1 MNKFLL
7 LSFILLL
14 LNACSFDTKSGI
26 WTEKK
31 DLVLENTKST
41 QVFAKEEILEKE
53 FNSKLELTLESK
65 VINNSF
71 ANNLTNNIGR
81 INYDG
86 QLKKISKYKFSKIDN
101 FEYYE
106 PELIFDNSN
115 IIFFDKTG
123 SIIKFDSNSDIIWK
137 KNYYNKQEK
146 KLRPVL
152 TLAKNSETLIVA
164 DNISKYYAVDLKN
177 GELLW
182 SKYNQS
188 PINSQ
193 IKTYEDMFFIIDLN
207 NVLRCLSI
215 KDGKEFWNVKGDNTF
230 IKSQKKLSII
240 IVKDVLYFNDSA
252 GNITAINISDGN
264 MLWQTPTQS
273 STIFEDTFLLRTSHI
288 IANQEMIVF
297 SNNKNE
303 FYSLDLITGNLRWKQ
318 NVNSSLQSTIINDLI
333 FSITN
338 EGYLVI
344 IDSRDGNIVR
354 ITDVFSEIK
363 KKQRAKIN
371 PVGFV
376 VAKDNIYLTENNG
389 RLFVIDIKLGKT
401 KSIIKI
407 DNNKI
412 SKPFILNQNM
422 FLIKDDSIIK
432 LD

>member
-1 MNKFLL
+1 MNKVL
-7 LSFILLL
+7 LSFTLLL
-14 LNACSFDTKSGI
+14 LTACSFDTKSGI

-31 DLVLENTKST
+31 GKLNLENNKST
-41 QVFAKEEILEKE
+41 QVFAKEKILEKE
-53 FNSKLELTLESK
+53 FNPNIKIILNSKLIK
-65 VINNSF
+65 NSST
-71 ANNLTNNIGR
+71 NNLNNNRR
-81 INYDG
+81 IDYNGD
-86 QLKKISKYKFSKIDN
+86 LKKVSKYKFSKIDS
-101 FEYYE
+101 FKYHE
-106 PELIFDNSN
+106 PKLVFDNNS
-115 IIFFDKTG
+115 IVFFDNKG
-123 SIIKFDSNSDIIWK
+123 SLIKFDSNSNIIWK

-146 KLRPVL
+146 KLGPVL
-152 TLAKNSETLIVA
+152 TFTKSSKTLIVA
-164 DNISKYYAVDLKN
+164 DNLSKYYAIDLKS
-177 GELLW
+177 GDLLW

-188 PINSQ
+188 PFNSQ
-193 IKTYEDMFFIIDLN
+193 IKTYKDMFFIIDLN

-230 IKSQKKLSII
+230 LKSQKNLSII

-252 GNITAINISDGN
+252 GNITAVNINDGN
-264 MLWQTPTQS
+264 MLWQTPTQK

-288 IANQEMIVF
+288 IADQEMIVF

-354 ITDVFSEIK
+354 ITDIFSTIK

-376 VAKDNIYLTENNG
+376 VGKDNIYLTVDNG

-412 SKPFILNQNM
+412 SRPFILNQNM
-422 FLIKDDSIIK
+422 FLIKNDSIIK

>member
-1 MNKFLL
+1 MNKLLL

-26 WTEKK
+26 WTQKK
-31 DLVLENTKST
+31 DLVLEDTQSI
-41 QVFAKEEILEKE
+41 QVFTKEEILEKE
-53 FNSKLELTLESK
+53 FNPNLEIILKSKI
-65 VINNSF
+65 INNSF
-71 ANNLTNNIGR
+71 TNNLSNNNAR

-86 QLKKISKYKFSKIDN
+86 ELKKVSKYKFSKINN

-106 PELIFDNSN
+106 PEIIFDNNSL
-115 IIFFDKTG
+115 IFFDKIGT
-123 SIIKFDSNSDIIWK
+123 IIKFDSKSDIIWK

-152 TLAKNSETLIVA
+152 TFAKKSGTLIVA
-164 DNISKYYAVDLKN
+164 DNISKYYAIDLKN
-177 GELLW
+177 GKLLW
-182 SKYNQS
+182 SRYNKS
-188 PINSQ
+188 PFNSQ
-193 IKTYEDMFFIIDLN
+193 IKTHKDMFFIIDFN
-207 NVLRCLSI
+207 NVLRCISI
-215 KDGKEFWNVKGDNTF
+215 KDGTELWNIKGNKTF
-230 IKSQKKLSII
+230 IKSQKKLSIVI
-240 IVKDVLYFNDSA
+240 IDESLYYNDSV
-252 GNITAINISDGN
+252 GNITAVNINDGN
-264 MLWQTPTQS
+264 MLWQTPTQNT
-273 STIFEDTFLLRTSHI
+273 TIFEDTFLLRASKI
-288 IANQEMIVF
+288 VANKEMIIF

-318 NVNSSLQSTIINDLI
+318 NINSSLQSTIINNLI

-344 IDSRDGNIVR
+344 IDSKAGNIIK
-354 ITDVFSEIK
+354 ITDVFNLIK
-363 KKQRAKIN
+363 KKNRANVN
-371 PVGFV
+371 PVGFI
-376 VAKDNIYLTENNG
+376 VAKDNIYLTADNG

-412 SKPFILNQNM
+412 SRPFILNQNM

>member
-7 LSFILLL
+7 LSFILLQ

-31 DLVLENTKST
+31 DLVLKNTKST
-41 QVFAKEEILEKE
+41 QVFAEEEILENE

-65 VINNSF
+65 VINSSF

-86 QLKKISKYKFSKIDN
+86 ELKKISKYKFSKINN
-101 FEYYE
+101 FEYYD
-106 PELIFDNSN
+106 PELIFDNNN

-188 PINSQ
+188 PFNSQ

>member
-1 MNKFLL
+1 VNKVL
-7 LSFILLL
+7 LSFTLLL
-14 LNACSFDTKSGI
+14 LTACSFDTKSGI

-31 DLVLENTKST
+31 GKLNLENNKST
-41 QVFAKEEILEKE
+41 QVFAKEKILEKE
-53 FNSKLELTLESK
+53 FNPNIKIILNSKLVK
-65 VINNSF
+65 NSST
-71 ANNLTNNIGR
+71 NNLNNNNRR
-81 INYDG
+81 IDYNGD
-86 QLKKISKYKFSKIDN
+86 LKKVSKYKFSKIDS
-101 FEYYE
+101 FKYHE
-106 PELIFDNSN
+106 PKLVFDNNS
-115 IIFFDKTG
+115 IVFFDNEG
-123 SIIKFDSNSDIIWK
+123 SLIKFDSNSNIIWK

-146 KLRPVL
+146 KLGPVL
-152 TLAKNSETLIVA
+152 TFTKSSKTLIVA
-164 DNISKYYAVDLKN
+164 DNLSKYYAIDLKS
-177 GELLW
+177 GDLLW

-188 PINSQ
+188 PFNSQ
-193 IKTYEDMFFIIDLN
+193 IKTYKDMFFIIDLN

-252 GNITAINISDGN
+252 GNITAVNINDGN
-264 MLWQTPTQS
+264 MLWQTPTQK

-288 IANQEMIVF
+288 IADQEMIVF

-354 ITDVFSEIK
+354 ITDVFSTIK

-376 VAKDNIYLTENNG
+376 VGKDNIYLTVDNG

-412 SKPFILNQNM
+412 SRPFILNQNM
-422 FLIKDDSIIK
+422 FLIKNDSIIK

>member
-14 LNACSFDTKSGI
+14 LKACSFDTKSGI

-31 DLVLENTKST
+31 NLVLESTNST
-41 QVFAKEEILEKE
+41 QVFAKEEVLDKE
-53 FNSKLELTLESK
+53 FNSNLEVKLESK
-65 VINNSF
+65 ITNSSF
-71 ANNLTNNIGR
+71 ANNLTNNNGR
-81 INYDG
+81 VNYDG
-86 QLKKISKYKFSKIDN
+86 ELKKVSKYKFSKIND

-106 PELIFDNSN
+106 PELIFDKNSLV
-115 IIFFDKTG
+115 FFDNKG

-152 TLAKNSETLIVA
+152 TFAKKNETLIIA
-164 DNISKYYAVDLKN
+164 DNISKYYAINLKN

-182 SKYNQS
+182 SRYNQS
-188 PINSQ
+188 PFNSQ
-193 IKTYEDMFFIIDLN
+193 IKTYKDMFFIIDFN

-215 KDGKEFWNVKGDNTF
+215 KDGTELWNVKGNNTF

-240 IVKDVLYFNDSA
+240 IVNEALYYNDSS
-252 GNITAINISDGN
+252 GNITAINISNGN
-264 MLWQTPTQS
+264 MLWQTPTQN
-273 STIFEDTFLLRTSHI
+273 STIFEDTFLLRTSSI
-288 IANQEMIVF
+288 IANQEMIIF

-303 FYSLDLITGNLRWKQ
+303 FYSLDLVTGNLRWKQ
-318 NVNSSLQSTIINDLI
+318 SINSSLKSTIINNLI

-344 IDSRDGNIVR
+344 IDGKNGNIIK
-354 ITDVFSEIK
+354 ITDVFSSIRK
-363 KKQRAKIN
+363 KKRTEVN
-371 PVGFV
+371 PVGFI
-376 VAKDNIYLTENNG
+376 VANDNIYLTADNG

-401 KSIIKI
+401 KSIVKI

-412 SKPFILNQNM
+412 SRPFVLNQNM

>member
-1 MNKFLL
+1 MNKLLL
-7 LSFILLL
+7 LSFALLL
-14 LNACSFDTKSGI
+14 LNACSLDTKSGI
-26 WTEKK
+26 WTKKK
-31 DLVLENTKST
+31 DLVLENTKSI

-53 FNSKLELTLESK
+53 FNPNLEVILKSKL
-65 VINNSF
+65 VNSSSTS
-71 ANNLTNNIGR
+71 NSTNNNGR
-81 INYDG
+81 INYNG
-86 QLKKISKYKFSKIDN
+86 ELKKVSKYKFSKINN

-106 PELIFDNSN
+106 PKLVFDDNNIVFFDN
-115 IIFFDKTG
+115 KG
-123 SIIKFDSNSDIIWK
+123 SLIKFDSNSNIIWK
-137 KNYYNKQEK
+137 KNHYNKQEK
-146 KLRPVL
+146 KLGPVL
-152 TLAKNSETLIVA
+152 TFIKSYKTLIVA
-164 DNISKYYAVDLKN
+164 DNLSKYYAIDLKN

-182 SKYNQS
+182 SRYNQF
-188 PINSQ
+188 PFNSQ
-193 IKTYEDMFFIIDLN
+193 IKTYKDMFFIIDFN

-215 KDGKEFWNVKGDNTF
+215 KDGTEFWSVKGNSTF

-252 GNITAINISDGN
+252 GNITAINIRDGD
-264 MLWQTPTQS
+264 MLWQTPTQN
-273 STIFEDTFLLRTSHI
+273 STIFEDTFLLRTSNI

-303 FYSLDLITGNLRWKQ
+303 FYSLDLLTGNLRWKQ
-318 NVNSSLQSTIINDLI
+318 KVNSSLQSTIINDLI

-344 IDSRDGNIVR
+344 IDSKNGNIIR
-354 ITDVFSEIK
+354 ITDAFSTIK

-376 VAKDNIYLTENNG
+376 VAKDNIYLTADNG
-389 RLFVIDIKLGKT
+389 RLIVIDIKLGKT

-412 SKPFILNQNM
+412 SRPFILNQNM
-422 FLIKDDSIIK
+422 FLIKDNSIIK

>member
-31 DLVLENTKST
+31 DLVLKNTKST
-41 QVFAKEEILEKE
+41 QVFAEEEILENE

-65 VINNSF
+65 VINSSF

-86 QLKKISKYKFSKIDN
+86 ELKKISKYKFSKIDN

-106 PELIFDNSN
+106 PELIFDNNN

-182 SKYNQS
+182 SKFNQS
-188 PINSQ
+188 PFNSQ
-193 IKTYEDMFFIIDLN
+193 IKIYKDMFFIIDLN

-376 VAKDNIYLTENNG
+376 VAKDNIYLTADNG

-401 KSIIKI
+401 KSVIKI

-412 SKPFILNQNM
+412 SRPFILDQNM